1 MPMDLYQQ
9 EINDLCMPL
18 KPIFEEHRLPSHSE
32 TTVYKTKNITKKYE
46 KKLFKW
52 SKNLTNNKP
61 EKLKIMN
68 IGVPQGCHFNCQI
81 IKSAY
86 QDRFRIATGY
96 NLFMCPCG
104 NECYGEVHSVL
115 YDLKNNKYLDITEDM
130 FDETE
135 KYFVELDNFTGN
147 YIPFLRITKNR
158 DFDSISSKKKRCS
171 SCGIDDINAINVW
184 TDINKIKNLFK

>member
-18 KPIFEEHRLPSHSE
+18 KPEFEEYRLPPHSE
-32 TTVYKTKNITKKYE
+32 TTEYKTKNITKKYE

-52 SKNLTNNKP
+52 SKNLTNNQP

-68 IGVPQGCHFNCQI
+68 IGVPQGCHLNCRLI
-81 IKSAY
+81 VSNY
-86 QDRFRIATGY
+86 PDRFRIATGY

-104 NECYGEVHSVL
+104 NECFGEVHSVL
-115 YDLKNNKYLDITEDM
+115 YDLKYNKYLDITEDM

-158 DFDSISSKKKRCS
+158 DFDTIASKKKRCS
-171 SCGIDDINAINVW
+171 SCGIVDKFSVW
-184 TDINKIKNLFK
+184 TDLNKIKNLFK